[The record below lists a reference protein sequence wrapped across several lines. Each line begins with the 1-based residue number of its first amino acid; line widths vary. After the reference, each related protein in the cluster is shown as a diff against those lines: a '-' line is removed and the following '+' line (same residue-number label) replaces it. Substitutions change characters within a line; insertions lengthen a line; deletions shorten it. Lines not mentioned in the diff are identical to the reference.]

1 MKQAWIKTTLALAI
15 GALSSQALAN
25 GLAINEHSASGMGTA
40 FAGRS
45 SNVLDASIVAGNPAG
60 MSKLERR
67 EVSGGLAFIHAL
79 TDIEATSAKYK
90 ATDTADGDMV
100 PFSTIPFGYYVTPV
114 NDKLHFG
121 LGLYVPFAVISD
133 YEKNFQGRYKGLY
146 SEVEVVNLQ
155 PTISYKVNDQVS
167 VGGGLVISRIY
178 GKLTNNLTFNPGLS
192 DADVE
197 IEGDDIAYGYNLGV
211 LVDINEQL
219 SWGLTYKSQ
228 VKYSLEGDTKVSDI
242 SALTGMSALNG
253 TYDATVDITMPE
265 SIDTSVTYRVDDQ
278 WTLYGGATWTRW
290 SRLDALVVKSTGVPA
305 PFDAKFGKLTEEL
318 KWEDT
323 LAFAVGASYQLNPQW
338 VLRAGLAVDE
348 SPTNDAHRTTR
359 IPVSDRTIVSFGAGW
374 NINQDMTLDLA
385 YSYLIEDEGEVNQ
398 AATSIPTPPLGAP
411 LTIQPAYSAKY
422 ENSAHGLAAQLTYRF

>member
-15 GALSSQALAN
+15 GALSSQVMAN

-45 SNVLDASIVAGNPAG
+45 SSAQDASTVAGNPAG

-79 TDIEATSAKYK
+79 TDIEAGAGNT
-90 ATDTADGDMV
+90 TGTTDGDMV
-100 PFSTIPFGYYVTPV
+100 PFSTIPFGYYVTPI

-121 LGLYVPFAVISD
+121 LGLYVPFAVIRD
-133 YEKNFQGRYKGLY
+133 YESNFQGRYKGLY

-167 VGGGLVISRIY
+167 VGGGLVISRVY
-178 GKLTNNLTFNPGLS
+178 GKLTNKLNAVTQEAL
-192 DADVE
+192 VE

-211 LVDINEQL
+211 LVDITEQL
-219 SWGLTYKSQ
+219 SWGLNYKS
-228 VKYSLEGDTKVSDI
+228 KISYGLEGDTKVSNVP
-242 SALTGMSALNG
+242 ALLGLEALNG
-253 TYDATVDITMPE
+253 TYNAGVDITMPE
-265 SIDTSVTYRVDDQ
+265 SIDTSVTYRLDDQ

-290 SRLDALVVKSTGVPA
+290 SRLDALVVENQGIA
-305 PFDAKFGKLTEEL
+305 PPFSANFGTLTEEL

-323 LAFAVGASYQLNPQW
+323 LAFAVGASYQVNPQW
-338 VLRAGLAVDE
+338 VLRAGLALDE

-359 IPVSDRTIVSFGAGW
+359 IPVSDRTIVSIGAGW

-385 YSYLIEDEGEVNQ
+385 YSYLSEDEGKINQ
-398 AATSIPTPPLGAP
+398 PTKQVDVGVPVD
-411 LTIQPAYSAKY
+411 IQPGYSAKY

>member
-15 GALSSQALAN
+15 GALSSQAMAN

-45 SNVLDASIVAGNPAG
+45 SNVLDASTVAANPAG

-79 TDIEATSAKYK
+79 TDIEPAAGNASGT
-90 ATDTADGDMV
+90 TDGDMV
-100 PFSTIPFGYYVTPV
+100 PFSTIPFGYYVTPI

-121 LGLYVPFAVISD
+121 LGLYVPFAVASD
-133 YEKNFQGRYKGLY
+133 YEKNFQGRYKGLH
-146 SEVEVVNLQ
+146 SAVEVVNLQ

-167 VGGGLVISRIY
+167 VGAGLVISRIY
-178 GKLTNNLTFNPGLS
+178 GKLTNNLTFNSALP
-192 DADVE
+192 DAKVE
-197 IEGDDIAYGYNLGV
+197 IEGDDIAYGFNAGV
-211 LVDINEQL
+211 LVDINDQL

-228 VKYSLEGDTKVSDI
+228 IKYGLEGDTKVSDVH
-242 SALTGMSALNG
+242 ALTGMDMLNG

-265 SIDTSVTYRVDDQ
+265 SIDTSVTYRLDDQ

-290 SRLDALVVKSTGVPA
+290 SRLDALVVKNKDAHPA
-305 PFDAKFGKLTEEL
+305 LTELTEDL

-323 LAFAVGASYQLNPQW
+323 WSFAVGASYQLNPQW
-338 VLRAGLAVDE
+338 VLRAGLALDE
-348 SPTNDAHRTTR
+348 SPTNDTHRTTR
-359 IPVSDRTIVSFGAGW
+359 IPVSDRTIFSVGAGW

-385 YSYLIEDEGEVNQ
+385 YSYLMEDEGKVSQ
-398 AATSIPTPPLGAP
+398 ADKSLPPAMGGI
-411 LTIQPAYSAKY
+411 TIQPGYSAKY

>member
-45 SNVLDASIVAGNPAG
+45 SNVLDASTVAANPAG

-67 EVSGGLAFIHAL
+67 EVSGGLAFIHAQ
-79 TDIEATSAKYK
+79 TDIEPIGAGNASGT
-90 ATDTADGDMV
+90 TDGDMV
-100 PFSTIPFGYYVTPV
+100 PFSTIPFGYYVTPI

-167 VGGGLVISRIY
+167 VGGGLILSRIY
-178 GKLTNNLTFNPGLS
+178 GKLTNNLNAVVQ
-192 DADVE
+192 DAKVE

-219 SWGLTYKSQ
+219 SWGLSYKSKI
-228 VKYSLEGDTKVSDI
+228 KYSLEGDTKVSNVPSLLGLD
-242 SALTGMSALNG
+242 ALNG
-253 TYDATVDITMPE
+253 KYDAGVDITLPE
-265 SIDTSVTYRVDDQ
+265 SIDTSVTYRIDNQ

-290 SRLDALVVKSTGVPA
+290 SRLDALVVENKGVDTA
-305 PFDAKFGKLTEEL
+305 FASNFGTLTEDL
-318 KWEDT
+318 KWKDT
-323 LAFAVGASYQLNPQW
+323 WAFAVGASYQLNPQW
-338 VLRAGLAVDE
+338 VLRAGLALDE
-348 SPTNDAHRTTR
+348 SPTNDRLRTTR
-359 IPVSDRTIVSFGAGW
+359 IPVSDRTILSFGAGW
-374 NINQDMTLDLA
+374 NISQDMTLDLA
-385 YSYLIEDEGEVNQ
+385 YSYLMEDKGVVDQ
-398 AATSIPTPPLGAP
+398 ATKTIDVGTSVD
-411 LTIQPAYSAKY
+411 IQPGYAAKY
-422 ENSAHGLAAQLTYRF
+422 ESSAHGLAAQLTYRF

>member
-45 SNVLDASIVAGNPAG
+45 SSAQDASTVAGNPAG

-100 PFSTIPFGYYVTPV
+100 PFSTIPFGYYVTPI

-121 LGLYVPFAVISD
+121 LGLYVPFAVASD
-133 YEKNFQGRYKGLY
+133 YEKNFQGRYKGLH
-146 SEVEVVNLQ
+146 SAVEVVNLQ

-167 VGGGLVISRIY
+167 VGAGLVISRIY
-178 GKLTNNLTFNPGLS
+178 GKLTNNLTFNSALP
-192 DADVE
+192 DAKVD
-197 IEGDDIAYGYNLGV
+197 IEGDDIAYGFNAGV
-211 LVDINEQL
+211 LVDINDQL

-228 VKYSLEGDTKVSDI
+228 IKYGLEGDTKVSDVDVR
-242 SALTGMSALNG
+242 TGMDTLNG

-265 SIDTSVTYRVDDQ
+265 SIDTSVTYRLDDQ

-290 SRLDALVVKSTGVPA
+290 SRLDALVVKNKDAHPA
-305 PFDAKFGKLTEEL
+305 LTELTEDL

-323 LAFAVGASYQLNPQW
+323 WSFAVGASYQLNPQW
-338 VLRAGLAVDE
+338 VLRAGLALDE
-348 SPTNDAHRTTR
+348 SPTNDTHRTTR
-359 IPVSDRTIVSFGAGW
+359 IPVSDRTIFSVGAGW

-385 YSYLIEDEGEVNQ
+385 YSYLMEDEGKVSQ
-398 AATSIPTPPLGAP
+398 ADKSLPPAMGGI
-411 LTIQPAYSAKY
+411 TIQPGYSAKY

>member
-79 TDIEATSAKYK
+79 TDIEATDGTGS
-90 ATDTADGDMV
+90 TDGDMV
-100 PFSTIPFGYYVTPV
+100 PFATVPFGYYVTPI

-133 YEKNFQGRYKGLY
+133 YENGHMGRYHGLN

-155 PTISYKVNDQVS
+155 PTLSYKINDQVS

-178 GKLTNNLTFNPGLS
+178 GKLTRAIPMAKLNPALAGQS
-192 DADVE
+192 DGHSDV
-197 IEGDDIAYGYNLGV
+197 EGDDVSYGYNLGV
-211 LVDINEQL
+211 LVDVTERL
-219 SWGLTYKSQ
+219 SWGLTYHSK
-228 VKYSLEGDTKVSDI
+228 VKYSLEGDTKVSGVYPNAPTPI
-242 SALTGMSALNG
+242 PGLTLDTLNT
-253 TYDATVDITMPE
+253 TYDASVDITMPE
-265 SIDTSVTYRVDDQ
+265 SVDTSVTYRLDNQ

-290 SRLDALVVKSTGVPA
+290 SRLESLVIENQTSNPVQAGVV
-305 PFDAKFGKLTEEL
+305 GRVEEPL
-318 KWEDT
+318 KWSDT
-323 LAFAVGASYQLNPQW
+323 WSFAVGTSYQLNPQW
-338 VLRAGLAVDE
+338 VLRAGLALDE
-348 SPTNDAHRTTR
+348 SPTNDEHRTTR
-359 IPVSDRTIVSFGAGW
+359 IPVSDRTILSLGAGW
-374 NINQDMTLDLA
+374 NINRDMTLDLA
-385 YSYLIEDEGEVNQ
+385 YSYLKEDKGEVNQ
-398 AATSIPTPPLGAP
+398 AGYNAE
-411 LTIQPAYSAKY
+411 Y

>member
-15 GALSSQALAN
+15 GALSTQAMAN
-25 GLAINEHSASGMGTA
+25 GLAINEHSASGMGTS

-45 SNVLDASIVAGNPAG
+45 SNVLDASTVAANPAG

-79 TDIEATSAKYK
+79 TDIEPAAGNASGT
-90 ATDTADGDMV
+90 TDGDMV
-100 PFSTIPFGYYVTPV
+100 PFSTIPFGYYVTPI

-121 LGLYVPFAVISD
+121 LGLYVPFAVASD
-133 YEKNFQGRYKGLY
+133 YEKNFQGRYKGLH
-146 SEVEVVNLQ
+146 SAVEVVHLQ

-167 VGGGLVISRIY
+167 VGAGLVISRIY
-178 GKLTNNLTFNPGLS
+178 GKLTNNLTFNSALP
-192 DADVE
+192 DAKVD
-197 IEGDDIAYGYNLGV
+197 IEGDDIAYGFNAGV
-211 LVDINEQL
+211 LVDINDQL

-228 VKYSLEGDTKVSDI
+228 IKYGLEGDTKVSDVH
-242 SALTGMSALNG
+242 ALTGMDTLNG

-265 SIDTSVTYRVDDQ
+265 SIDTSVTYRLDDQ

-290 SRLDALVVKSTGVPA
+290 SRLDALVVKNKDAHPA
-305 PFDAKFGKLTEEL
+305 LTELTEDL

-323 LAFAVGASYQLNPQW
+323 WSFAVGASYQLNPQW
-338 VLRAGLAVDE
+338 VLRAGLALDE
-348 SPTNDAHRTTR
+348 SPTNDTHRTTR
-359 IPVSDRTIVSFGAGW
+359 IPVSDRTIFSVGAGW

-385 YSYLIEDEGEVNQ
+385 YSYLMEDEGKIDQE
-398 AATSIPTPPLGAP
+398 AKTY
-411 LTIQPAYSAKY
+411 QPGYSAKY

>member
-45 SNVLDASIVAGNPAG
+45 SSAQDASTVAGNPAG

-79 TDIEATSAKYK
+79 TDIEATGGTGS
-90 ATDTADGDMV
+90 TDGDMV
-100 PFSTIPFGYYVTPV
+100 PFATVPFGYYVTPI

-133 YEKNFQGRYKGLY
+133 YENGHMGRYHGLN

-155 PTISYKVNDQVS
+155 PTLSYKINDQVS

-178 GKLTNNLTFNPGLS
+178 GQLTSNSAVGPF
-192 DADVE
+192 DAKIE

-211 LVDINEQL
+211 LVDFTERL
-219 SWGLTYKSQ
+219 SWGLTYHSK
-228 VKYSLEGDTKVSDI
+228 VKYSLEGDTKVSDMPAGV
-242 SALTGMSALNG
+242 SVPNTGGTVPFSALNG
-253 TYDATVDITMPE
+253 KYDASVDITMPE
-265 SIDTSVTYRVDDQ
+265 SVDTSVTYRLDDQ

-290 SRLDALVVKSTGVPA
+290 SRLESLVVENQTSNPVAAGVLGRKVEP
-305 PFDAKFGKLTEEL
+305 L
-318 KWEDT
+318 KWSNT
-323 LAFAVGASYQLNPQW
+323 WSFAVGTSYQLNPQW
-338 VLRAGLAVDE
+338 VLRAGLALDE
-348 SPTNDAHRTTR
+348 SPTNDEHRTTR
-359 IPVSDRTIVSFGAGW
+359 IPVSDRTILSLGAGW
-374 NINQDMTLDLA
+374 NINRDMTLDLA
-385 YSYLIEDEGEVNQ
+385 YSYLKEDKGEVNQ
-398 AATSIPTPPLGAP
+398 AGYNAE
-411 LTIQPAYSAKY
+411 Y

>member
-45 SNVLDASIVAGNPAG
+45 SNVLDASTVAANPAG

-79 TDIEATSAKYK
+79 TDIEPAAGNASGT
-90 ATDTADGDMV
+90 TDGDMV
-100 PFSTIPFGYYVTPV
+100 PFSTIPFGYYVTPI

-121 LGLYVPFAVISD
+121 LGLYVPFAVASD
-133 YEKNFQGRYKGLY
+133 YEKNFQGRYKGLH
-146 SEVEVVNLQ
+146 SAVEVVNLQ

-167 VGGGLVISRIY
+167 VGAGLVISRIY
-178 GKLTNNLTFNPGLS
+178 GKLTNNLTFNSALP
-192 DADVE
+192 DAKVD
-197 IEGDDIAYGYNLGV
+197 IEGDDIAYGFNAGV
-211 LVDINEQL
+211 LVDINDQL

-228 VKYSLEGDTKVSDI
+228 IKYGLEGDTKVSDVDVR
-242 SALTGMSALNG
+242 TGMDTLNG

-265 SIDTSVTYRVDDQ
+265 SIDTSVTYRLDDQ

-290 SRLDALVVKSTGVPA
+290 SRLDALVVKNKDAHPA
-305 PFDAKFGKLTEEL
+305 LTELTEDL

-323 LAFAVGASYQLNPQW
+323 WSFAVGASYQLNPQW
-338 VLRAGLAVDE
+338 VLRAGLALDE
-348 SPTNDAHRTTR
+348 SPTNDTHRTTR
-359 IPVSDRTIVSFGAGW
+359 IPVSDRTIFSVGAGW

-385 YSYLIEDEGEVNQ
+385 YSYLMEDEGKVSQ
-398 AATSIPTPPLGAP
+398 ADKSLPPAMGGI
-411 LTIQPAYSAKY
+411 TIQPGYSAKY